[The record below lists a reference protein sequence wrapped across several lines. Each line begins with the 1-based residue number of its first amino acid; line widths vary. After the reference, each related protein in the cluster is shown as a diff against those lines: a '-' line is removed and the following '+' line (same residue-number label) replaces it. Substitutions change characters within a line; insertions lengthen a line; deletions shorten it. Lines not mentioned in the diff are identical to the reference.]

1 MNDIDVGR
9 ILTDMQRL
17 VREAQS
23 GATPSPAASS
33 DAAVPQSFSELLES
47 SVERV
52 NDMQVSAAQAAEAFE
67 TGSTE
72 ATLPE
77 VMIALQKANL
87 SFQAMTEVRNRLV
100 SAYQDIMNMPI

>member
-9 ILTDMQRL
+9 ILNDMQRL
-17 VREAQS
+17 VREAQG
-23 GATPSPAASS
+23 GAAES
-33 DAAVPQSFSELLES
+33 DAAVPQSFSELLET
-47 SVERV
+47 SVEKV

-67 TGSTE
+67 TGTAE

>member
-1 MNDIDVGR
+1 MNDLDVGT
-9 ILTDMQRL
+9 ILSDMQRL

-23 GATPSPAASS
+23 NSTQG
-33 DAAVPQSFSELLES
+33 DAAVPQNFSELLKT

-52 NDMQVSAAQAAEAFE
+52 NDMQVSAAEAAEAFE
-67 TGSTE
+67 KGSTE

-100 SAYQDIMNMPI
+100 TAYQDIMNMPI

>member
-1 MNDIDVGR
+1 MSDIDVGR
-9 ILTDMQRL
+9 ILSDMQRL
-17 VREAQS
+17 VNEAQS
-23 GATPSPAASS
+23 NTAEVGGTGT
-33 DAAVPQSFSELLES
+33 QSFSDLLRS
-47 SVERV
+47 SVEKV

-67 TGSTE
+67 RGSAE

-100 SAYQDIMNMPI
+100 TAYQDIMNMPI

>member
-1 MNDIDVGR
+1 MNDLDVGR

-23 GATPSPAASS
+23 GGAQS
-33 DAAVPQSFSELLES
+33 DAAAVPQSFSELLES

-67 TGSTE
+67 KGATE

-100 SAYQDIMNMPI
+100 TAYQDIMNMPI

>member
-9 ILTDMQRL
+9 ILNDMQRL
-17 VREAQS
+17 VREAQT
-23 GATPSPAASS
+23 GATPGATASG
-33 DAAVPQSFSELLES
+33 DAAVPQSFAELLES

-67 TGSTE
+67 KGTTE
-72 ATLPE
+72 AQIPE

>member
-1 MNDIDVGR
+1 MNDIDVSR

-17 VREAQS
+17 VREAQGS
-23 GATPSPAASS
+23 AAQSDAVQG

-72 ATLPE
+72 ATIPE

-100 SAYQDIMNMPI
+100 TAYQDIMNMPI